1 MSLLMQALRK
11 AGRNKPDL
19 LPYADAGG
27 LALEAYGDALAQ
39 AGAVEVDQTQADNTQ
54 AGVTPAGRDSASGTS
69 DLTEGAGM
77 DATPAMEAPSY
88 TPRFTLELLDAPVAD
103 VSDVSDIS
111 DADSIN
117 APALHAAMEAE
128 HDPTPPQSRRHA
140 TNAPVPVP
148 LEAAL
153 HEPRMWDSAV
163 GVTPPSPSPA
173 PPGSA
178 GAGVSAAT
186 GAATG
191 AAAAAAAG
199 SAAGAAVASKAAAA
213 RARAAAQAAAD
224 ADRPGLDPARVRLA
238 VLGAA
243 LALVAIA
250 LGGVYWY
257 ATTAPGPGAKLPPV
271 PMPPPGAVTG
281 TPALIVAAPQET
293 ALPSFPGAGD
303 GQAATAVNLP
313 ETSPSVAN
321 PAAPAPSTAS
331 SANSA
336 AAAPAQPSTPASR
349 APSDDELQRAMQQGS
364 APSQAAGIQER
375 RPAPLRPAAPPSVP
389 AGNTGNDASDNIRVS
404 RSNTP
409 PRVSPALQNGYQ
421 AFVAGDMEA
430 AARHYAA
437 ALRQDPNNR
446 DALLGHAAVA
456 MRRNDSA
463 AAAGAYQR
471 LLELNPSDP
480 DAQAGLLSLRP
491 GDTGQSELRLK
502 EMLRRE
508 PGSGALH
515 FALGNVYARQGR
527 WTEAQQA
534 YFSAYSANPD
544 NADFAVNLAIGLD
557 RLNQRKLALS
567 YYQRA
572 LALAQQGAAAFD
584 REAVQRRVAQLAAA
598 GGNSDG
604 RAAAPNPDSRDASA
618 DINRN
623 DNEGQQP

>member
-11 AGRNKPDL
+11 AERNKPDL

-27 LALEAYGDALAQ
+27 LSLEAYGDALAQ
-39 AGAVEVDQTQADNTQ
+39 AGAVEVDRPQ
-54 AGVTPAGRDSASGTS
+54 AGVAPAGQDSASDTS
-69 DLTEGAGM
+69 HLTEGTGT
-77 DATPAMEAPSY
+77 DTSPAMEAPSY

-103 VSDVSDIS
+103 VPEVS
-111 DADSIN
+111 DADSMD
-117 APALHAAMEAE
+117 APAPHAAMEAE

-140 TNAPVPVP
+140 TSAPVPVP

-153 HEPRMWDSAV
+153 HEPLMWDSAV

-178 GAGVSAAT
+178 GAGAGAS
-186 GAATG
+186 AATG
-191 AAAAAAAG
+191 AAAAAAAAAG
-199 SAAGAAVASKAAAA
+199 TAAGAAVASKAAAA

-224 ADRPGLDPARVRLA
+224 ADRPGLDPARIRLA
-238 VLGAA
+238 ILSTA

-271 PMPPPGAVTG
+271 PMPPPGAVAG
-281 TPALIVAAPQET
+281 TPAVIVAPPQET
-293 ALPSFPGAGD
+293 ALANIAGAGE

-313 ETSPSVAN
+313 ETSTTATTPGGPPATALAN
-321 PAAPAPSTAS
+321 PAAPTPSSASAALAGTAPSATS
-331 SANSA
+331 
-336 AAAPAQPSTPASR
+336 AAPAPPSAPA
-349 APSDDELQRAMQQGS
+349 GS
-364 APSQAAGIQER
+364 A
-375 RPAPLRPAAPPSVP
+375 
-389 AGNTGNDASDNIRVS
+389 GNDASDNIRVS

-421 AFVAGDMEA
+421 AFLAGDMDA

-572 LALAQQGAAAFD
+572 LALARQGAAAFD
-584 REAVQRRVAQLAAA
+584 RDAVQRRIAQLAAA
-598 GGNSDG
+598 GGNADG
-604 RAAAPNPDSRDASA
+604 RAAAPAPENSGASA
-618 DINRN
+618 DISRN
-623 DNEGQQP
+623 DSQGQQP